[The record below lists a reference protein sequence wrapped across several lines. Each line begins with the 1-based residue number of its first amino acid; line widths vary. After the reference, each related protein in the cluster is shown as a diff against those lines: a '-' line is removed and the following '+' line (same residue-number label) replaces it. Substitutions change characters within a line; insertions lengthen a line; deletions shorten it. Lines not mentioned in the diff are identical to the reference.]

1 MTVTNDQA
9 CTPKRRAGSSAA
21 AVGEDLRIA
30 LTRITRQLRAQRG
43 EADLVE
49 GHFGVLTTLHR
60 HGPMTPGE
68 LADHENVRPPSM
80 TRTVNVLAE
89 HGLVSK
95 VENPDDGRKVM
106 VELTDAGREEV
117 RETRRRRDAWLTRQ
131 LRELTADERETL
143 SAASE
148 LLTRI
153 SRG

>member
-9 CTPKRRAGSSAA
+9 CAPKRRSSTSPA
-21 AVGEDLRIA
+21 AVGENLRIA

-60 HGPMTPGE
+60 HGAMTPGE

-80 TRTVNVLAE
+80 TRTVNALAE
-89 HGLVSK
+89 QGLVIK
-95 VENPDDGRKVM
+95 VEDPGDGRRVM
-106 VELTDAGREEV
+106 VELTEAGGEEV

-131 LRELTADERETL
+131 LRDLTPEERETL
-143 SAASE
+143 AAACE
-148 LLTRI
+148 LMSRI